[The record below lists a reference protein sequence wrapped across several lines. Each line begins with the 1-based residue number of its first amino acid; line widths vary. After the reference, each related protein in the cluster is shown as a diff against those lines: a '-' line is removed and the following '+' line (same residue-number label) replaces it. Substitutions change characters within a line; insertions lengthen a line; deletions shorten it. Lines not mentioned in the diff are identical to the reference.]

1 MFKEKMLETWEE
13 LPPIFQT
20 SAEKMRGK
28 EDVLDYIESV
38 IKALNESA

>member
-1 MFKEKMLETWEE
+1 

-28 EDVLDYIESV
+28 EEVLDYIESV
-38 IKALNESA
+38 IKLVRENG